1 MEDRDFIDFE
11 FNGHWASEFNL
22 LAVSNSDRYSNSFYG
37 TVNANTAD
45 MVGKY
50 GVYKWKTQI
59 GEKRFSINIA
69 YDNVDLNTLRK
80 IKEWL
85 NPFVIG
91 KLVFKEEPYKYY
103 WVSLAEDPEIS
114 FLPFLTEET
123 VVDGRRL
130 KKGVYKGEFVIN
142 FVCFDN
148 YGYSDWNS
156 FDEDYDYIVKEFEI
170 SDDEVNFDDGSDNS
184 LIISQIDGNL
194 KQNKESQ
201 AYYSTSQESNNLT
214 LNNITNTDTEKWS
227 IKGGNS
233 QVVQNYNSTRV
244 ESESFDL
251 NDVDNSKTMD
261 IQLKGN
267 HNQETREGYN
277 LLENKSTT
285 QTKNGVTITKNTDGT
300 LVVKGTATSD
310 FTFLIASNIA
320 LENGKKYRLSGCP
333 AGGDNKKYAL
343 TMNQYYENQS
353 HYTQD
358 YGSGSLFTYNEL
370 SANTNSVYIR
380 VIKDVTYNNLIFKPM
395 IIAGENEKEYEQYG
409 ATPSLKFPSEI
420 KTVKDNVNLTVANKN
435 YINIENTSKTI
446 NGITFTVNSDGS
458 ILANGTATDRA
469 SYPIQNNF
477 KKFEAGQ
484 YFVSGCPSGGSESTY
499 YLILWNE
506 NWASMGS
513 EYGKGKLVS
522 LSNQKVKLHIN
533 IMQGTVCNNLLFKP
547 QMEKGTKATD
557 YEAHQEQTITMP
569 VQQEMLEGDYFNFD
583 KEKEIHNWVKLT
595 LDGTEDWNLDN
606 TYQGIYQYAL
616 SKANLATSE
625 QTVNAYSNYFKGIKW
640 NLSWTVD
647 GAVVAWQTSQNI
659 RIMTSRYKTV
669 DEFKALLKE
678 KHDAGNPVIVYYK
691 LETPIELNFTEKQKA
706 VAKQF
711 KAITPYKNI
720 THIYSTDKIAPKMVV
735 DYNIIRAMPSLDYP
749 SEIETVGKNYNLI
762 GLDDKQYKVNLK
774 AGEYIYVINQ
784 SSNELRLDLYTNYG
798 DRERND
804 FWNILP
810 NTSRK
815 IQVAKT
821 TKALK
826 WATTIDG
833 IAWIVKGENVKP
845 YNKYGE
851 HAIKT
856 KIINKNLFNITAN
869 SVTNWHGLDIT
880 ILDEK
885 RIKINGT
892 TQNDIATYDFNLTN
906 HQTVESAL
914 KLSNDAIFSFN
925 LCSGTITN
933 GTHFS
938 LAMVKRNEDNTNT
951 HIQITPSIS
960 KIISAGNYFW
970 FRLYIEKNTVFE
982 NAIFEIQLE
991 YGSKA
996 TDYTAHQEQVFSMP
1010 VQQDMLEGDYFDF
1023 DREKEVHNWGKSV
1036 FDENDNIEC
1045 SHNDETF
1052 QFKFERILE
1061 NTSSSSKTLCNI
1073 SKYWKY
1079 VWNENGCFVSYQKYF
1094 YILCKENEFGFNA
1107 DMTTNEA
1114 ISHLKEKLTQN
1125 NLICYY
1131 QLTTSTELDF
1141 TNEQK
1146 TVAKQLKRSNFYKGT
1161 TNVILDNDLAK
1172 VKVNYDGYD
1181 GAPSEKHPSSVDGVK
1196 DRVDIIISNQ
1206 NLFNFNKLNTSN
1218 SNLTIANNKLSGN
1231 NSVAIIGASNDSKG
1245 LLNKILVPGTYTV
1258 SFDILSKTDNWI
1270 NSAFLCCQNP
1280 QKAENY
1286 ANGISVNLIAN
1297 EKKRASFQFEVKEKM
1312 TQFGIVFYLSKV
1324 SEYEVS
1330 NITVVKGTE
1339 EDYIEYKQQ
1348 QISLPLQEE
1357 MYVDDYIDETGEH
1370 HKMAKI
1376 VIDGTNTRVSMTKR
1390 AANFIQT
1397 YLSTSE
1403 QFDPQVDINC
1413 YSNIMNQEYNARFGF
1428 VNTFIKGETG
1438 IYFHFKGDLLGDA
1451 DCNDIGM
1458 NNWFK
1463 EQYDKGTPAY
1473 IIGPLK
1479 KEKVLP
1485 LTDEQKSALNIL
1497 KNYTYSYPGANT
1509 ISISGD
1515 TKPKITA
1522 SYIPQQDI
1530 NIDFVLEGSNL
1541 LNDSAFYYNNDIYL
1555 KAFDEIDSGNPS
1567 TSGISSEREVY
1578 LYNAG
1583 NADASLKLTFDLIIP
1598 AENSP
1603 LTIVTSKGH
1612 FTKNGFEEINNYSQF
1627 SISNFAHYKP
1637 FVDIFD
1643 GVLSNWVIEIDS
1655 DLCEVYLKHKTNK
1668 DKVISLN
1675 RFNDNQSFLKLAGS
1689 DFVDYSKSFP
1699 TSLEEIKDS
1708 AIENTIFN
1716 KISLKE
1722 SAQNYRLKNVSLD
1735 WKHTYL

>member
-156 FDEDYDYIVKEFEI
+156 FDENYDYIVKELEI

-201 AYYSTSQESNNLT
+201 AYYSTSQESNRLT

-227 IKGGNS
+227 IKGGNN

-244 ESESFDL
+244 EGESFNL

-300 LVVKGTATSD
+300 LVLKGTATSD
-310 FTFLIASNIA
+310 FTFLIASNIV

-395 IIAGENEKEYEQYG
+395 IIVGESTKEYEQYG
-409 ATPSLKFPSEI
+409 ATPSLEFPSEI
-420 KTVKDNVNLTVANKN
+420 KTVKDNINLTVANKN

-458 ILANGTATDRA
+458 ILANGTATARA

-484 YFVSGCPSGGSESTY
+484 YFVSGCPSGGSEATY

-506 NWASMGS
+506 NWVSMGS

-557 YEAHQEQTITMP
+557 YEAHQEQAITMP
-569 VQQEMLEGDYFNFD
+569 VQQEMLEGDYFNFG

-606 TYQGIYQYAL
+606 TYQGICQYAL
-616 SKANLATSE
+616 SKENLATSE

-647 GAVVAWQTSQNI
+647 GAVVAWQTSQKI

-678 KHDAGNPVIVYYK
+678 KYDAGNPVIVYYK
-691 LETPIELNFTEKQKA
+691 LETPIELNFTEKQKTA
-706 VAKQF
+706 AKQF
-711 KAITPYKNI
+711 KAITPYDNI
-720 THIYSTDKIAPKMVV
+720 THIYSTDEITPKMVV
-735 DYNIIRAMPSLDYP
+735 DYNITRAMPSLDYP
-749 SEIETVGKNYNLI
+749 SEIETIGKNYNLI

-906 HQTVESAL
+906 CQTVESAF

-996 TDYTAHQEQVFSMP
+996 TDYTTHQEQVFSMP

-1023 DREKEVHNWGKSV
+1023 DREKEIHIWNKLVLTG
-1036 FDENDNIEC
+1036 DENWATSSLNVSGYKSFYCENLLKNVDKNDAEKICTHFKTRTFEDWFNLTQDNFI
-1045 SHNDETF
+1045 
-1052 QFKFERILE
+1052 E
-1061 NTSSSSKTLCNI
+1061 NTKGGTLGIRI
-1073 SKYWKY
+1073 SD
-1079 VWNENGCFVSYQKYF
+1079 NLVSDLNTFK
-1094 YILCKENEFGFNA
+1094 
-1107 DMTTNEA
+1107 
-1114 ISHLKEKLTQN
+1114 
-1125 NLICYY
+1125 NLIKNKYNSGDSITIYY
-1131 QLTTSTELDF
+1131 KTDTQTELNF

-1146 TVAKQLKRSNFYKGT
+1146 TVARQLKRSNFYKGT

-1196 DRVDIIISNQ
+1196 NKIDITVKNKNILSIPNSSNTSNGLTITYMNGTYKITGTPTINWAILTPEITHFITKGKYVLSYEVEGEKEVDQYQLEPTVFYKNGKKAQWWLSPATKKSILEFIENVDKIIIS
-1206 NLFNFNKLNTSN
+1206 
-1218 SNLTIANNKLSGN
+1218 LSGFEAN
-1231 NSVAIIGASNDSKG
+1231 KATNITLKIQLEKGEESTDIIEPK
-1245 LLNKILVPGTYTV
+1245 
-1258 SFDILSKTDNWI
+1258 
-1270 NSAFLCCQNP
+1270 Q
-1280 QKAENY
+1280 Q
-1286 ANGISVNLIAN
+1286 
-1297 EKKRASFQFEVKEKM
+1297 
-1312 TQFGIVFYLSKV
+1312 KV
-1324 SEYEVS
+1324 S
-1330 NITVVKGTE
+1330 
-1339 EDYIEYKQQ
+1339 
-1348 QISLPLQEE
+1348 LPVQEE
-1357 MYVDDYIDETGEH
+1357 MFVNDYIDETGEH

-1376 VIDGTNTRVSMTKR
+1376 VIDGTNTRVSMTKKV
-1390 AANFIQT
+1390 ANFIQT
-1397 YLSTSE
+1397 FLNTSQ
-1403 QFDPQVDINC
+1403 QFTSQVDTNC

-1428 VNTFIKGETG
+1428 INTFIKSKAG

-1479 KEKVLP
+1479 KEKVLS

-1530 NIDFVLEGSNL
+1530 NIDFILEGSNL
-1541 LNDSAFYYNNDIYL
+1541 LNDSAFYYNNDINL

-1603 LTIVTSKGH
+1603 LTIVTSKGR

-1643 GVLSNWVIEIDS
+1643 GVLSNWIIEIDS